1 MEFRLFQSIAAIGSL
16 LLTAIVLE
24 LIRRRKLKDE
34 LWVPWLIVAITPL
47 LASLWISPW
56 AALARWLGIVYEPA
70 LLLALGILL
79 SISMILYLAVVM
91 STLMRRNLR
100 LSQEIALLQVRVESL
115 ALERSGG
122 RPAPE
127 RGTQA

>member
-47 LASLWISPW
+47 LASLWIAPW
-56 AALARWLGIVYEPA
+56 AALARWLGILYEPA
-70 LLLALGILL
+70 LPLALGILL

-100 LSQEIALLQVRVESL
+100 LSQELALLQVRVESL
-115 ALERSGG
+115 ALERGG
-122 RPAPE
+122 GVPAPE

>member
-100 LSQEIALLQVRVESL
+100 LSQELALLQVRVEGL

-122 RPAPE
+122 GPAPE

>member
-1 MEFRLFQSIAAIGSL
+1 MEFRLFQSVAAIGSL

-100 LSQEIALLQVRVESL
+100 LSQELALLQVRVESL

>member
-100 LSQEIALLQVRVESL
+100 LSQELALLQVRVESL

-127 RGTQA
+127 LGTQA

>member
-1 MEFRLFQSIAAIGSL
+1 MEFRLFQSIAVIGSL

>member
-122 RPAPE
+122 SPAPE

>member
-100 LSQEIALLQVRVESL
+100 LSQELALLQVRVESL
-115 ALERSGG
+115 ALERGG
-122 RPAPE
+122 GVPAPE

>member
-1 MEFRLFQSIAAIGSL
+1 MEFRLFQSVAAIGSL

-100 LSQEIALLQVRVESL
+100 LSQELALLQVRVEGL

-127 RGTQA
+127 LGTQA

>member
-100 LSQEIALLQVRVESL
+100 LSQELALLQVRVESL

>member
-47 LASLWISPW
+47 LASLWMSPW
-56 AALARWLGIVYEPA
+56 AALARWLGIAYEPA

-100 LSQEIALLQVRVESL
+100 LSQELALLQVRVESL

-122 RPAPE
+122 GPAPE

>member
-1 MEFRLFQSIAAIGSL
+1 MEFRLFQSVAAIGSIV
-16 LLTAIVLE
+16 LTAIVLE

-34 LWVPWLIVAITPL
+34 LWVPWLIVAIAPL

-70 LLLALGILL
+70 LLLGLGILM
-79 SISMILYLAVVM
+79 SISMILYLTVVI

-100 LSQEIALLQVRVESL
+100 LAQEFALLRVQFESFAVR
-115 ALERSGG
+115 RSEDEPCDG
-122 RPAPE
+122 R
-127 RGTQA
+127 